1 MTSSTIHGPDVIHPE
16 KASAVGSRNS
26 LNRNARNEYK
36 ESKHVVDEEV
46 DKILNHISSKLPPE
60 VLNKLHISSSI
71 KELLHSYFNQGLH
84 NMTNRYLT
92 TAEDE
97 MAKKFR
103 DFVDSSEQ
111 HGLNKYT
118 AGEVP
123 KLLNQ
128 IGGEGKFNTTEVEK
142 SVVNIYGHLQG
153 HVQRGQ
159 FELEQETNSLLRQ
172 KVDIGAFIRGENVH
186 SIIKCVFKDSLAK
199 PETVTDISL
208 AINILDE
215 DMFSP
220 IYHYQQPAHVLLSH
234 VISDTIFAYVDSY
247 VEKKNL
253 DMVDKGGEDF
263 SAHDV
268 FFEKVKSMENLFSA
282 AKTGKSDKIS
292 HAIALKG
299 LSNKYVSLVKGIP
312 AEISKLY
319 SDPLSVKE
327 NITKLLDAD
336 AVRNRGFNTAV
347 NTITSILDTSRMGY
361 QFVENN
367 KNARQLIIREYEDE
381 VKENLPDENY
391 EINMQYLDANQLR
404 ETRIAY
410 AQTFSDFEVK
420 TRKVWGVC
428 QEIYSESKK
437 NFNRIDYDDVKNEYL
452 GKEKKGLFAKLFSAL
467 GASDTEDDFD
477 ENGKIWDEILFI
489 HPDDTEIEKANAT
502 FKDSFDRTTKLFELI
517 REEMES
523 IFKRIYPIERVYV
536 EERVDALEESLNE
549 FYKMYNPFHCQPGL
563 NMQINVTTVKRKKTT
578 MKSISNVLNE
588 FFYGISRE
596 FQDQAFADFQRRRST
611 DTTGEYK
618 DFVSYDVAPTS
629 NEDTVSESA

>member
-1 MTSSTIHGPDVIHPE
+1 MTSSTIHGPDVVHPE

-26 LNRNARNEYK
+26 LNRNARDEYK
-36 ESKHVVDEEV
+36 ESKYVVDEEV
-46 DKILNHISSKLPPE
+46 DKVLNHINSKLPPE
-60 VLNKLHISSSI
+60 VLSKLHISSSI

-92 TAEDE
+92 TVEDE

-103 DFVDSSEQ
+103 DFVDSAEQ

-118 AGEVP
+118 PGEVP

-186 SIIKCVFKDSLAK
+186 SIIKCVFKDSLIK

-220 IYHYQQPAHVLLSH
+220 IYHYRRPVHTILSH
-234 VISDTIFAYVDSY
+234 VISDAIFTYVDNH
-247 VEKKNL
+247 VKKKNV
-253 DMVDKGGEDF
+253 DVVDKGGEDF
-263 SAHDV
+263 SAHDI
-268 FFEKVKSMENLFSA
+268 FFEKVKSVENLFSSV
-282 AKTGKSDKIS
+282 KTEKGEQIS
-292 HAIALKG
+292 HATELKEMSEG
-299 LSNKYVSLVKGIP
+299 YVSLVKGIP
-312 AEISKLY
+312 AELSKLY

-327 NITKLLDAD
+327 NIVKLLDAD
-336 AVRNRGFNTAV
+336 SVRNRGFNTAV
-347 NTITSILDTSRMGY
+347 NTITAILDTSRMGY
-361 QFVENN
+361 QFIENN
-367 KNARQLIIREYEDE
+367 KNARQLLIREYEDE
-381 VKENLPDENY
+381 NKENLPDENY
-391 EINMQYLDANQLR
+391 EISMKYLDAEQLR
-404 ETRIAY
+404 EFRISY
-410 AQTFSDFEVK
+410 VQTFSDFEIQTK
-420 TRKVWGVC
+420 MVWDVC
-428 QEIYSESKK
+428 KEIYNETKRD
-437 NFNRIDYDDVKNEYL
+437 FNRIDYDDVKQEYL
-452 GKEKKGLFAKLFSAL
+452 GKRKKGLFARIFSSL
-467 GASDTEDDFD
+467 GASDTEDDFE
-477 ENGKIWDEILFI
+477 ENEKIWDEILFI
-489 HPDDTEIEKANAT
+489 HPDETEIEKANAT
-502 FKDSFDRTTKLFELI
+502 FRDSFNRTTKLFELI
-517 REEMES
+517 RTEMES
-523 IFKRIYPIERVYV
+523 VFQRIYPVERVYV

-563 NMQINVTTVKRKKTT
+563 NMQINISTVKRKKTT

-618 DFVSYDVAPTS
+618 DFISYDSTNDVEKS
-629 NEDTVSESA
+629 EISESS